1 MLWVKVFHIMMV
13 IAWLAGIFYLPM
25 IFVHYAEGL
34 KLGEDVHRLGIMAT
48 KLFRFMTVVAVQ
60 ALVAGL
66 WLWTGYGVTGD
77 WIYAK
82 MLFVLALIAYQI
94 VCWFYLQKLLKG
106 DLQESSLYLRYLNEL
121 PLLLVIP
128 ILILVVVKPI

>member
-1 MLWVKVFHIMMV
+1 MLWIKVFHIMMV
-13 IAWLAGIFYLPM
+13 VAWLAGIFYLPR
-25 IFVHYAEGL
+25 IFVHYAEGR
-34 KLGEDVHRLGIMAT
+34 KLGEDVRRLGTMAT
-48 KLFRFMTVVAVQ
+48 KLFRFMTIVAVQ
-60 ALVAGL
+60 AIVAGVWL
-66 WLWTGYGVTGD
+66 WLGYGVKGD

-82 MLFVLALIAYQI
+82 MIFVLALIAYQI
-94 VCWFYLQKLLKG
+94 MYWFYLQKLLND